1 MTHIFWQVSQQ
12 FAQVRRDPR
21 LCLSWTLSVP
31 TIRQEEEQ
39 LPTLHSDI
47 NQSPLSDPTAAFCC
61 LVRHCCTHSGSAIHF
76 FPLELVLLSFSGCKS
91 CKNKSFKNDLILI
104 NIKYLDGEN
113 IVKISFTLCWQR
125 FCSKFKIQISTRLL
139 AGSETGSLVKLQAVL
154 YLTPNGAKTDLN
166 HYFHTGADSC
176 KLNLIHLDSLFYL

>member
-1 MTHIFWQVSQQ
+1 MKLSIVVLCSRKMTHIFWQVSQQ

-61 LVRHCCTHSGSAIHF
+61 IVRHCCTHSGSAFHF
-76 FPLELVLLSFSGCKS
+76 FPLELVPLSFFG
-91 CKNKSFKNDLILI
+91 FIFR
-104 NIKYLDGEN
+104 
-113 IVKISFTLCWQR
+113 VQ
-125 FCSKFKIQISTRLL
+125 
-139 AGSETGSLVKLQAVL
+139 KLQ
-154 YLTPNGAKTDLN
+154 K
-166 HYFHTGADSC
+166 
-176 KLNLIHLDSLFYL
+176 